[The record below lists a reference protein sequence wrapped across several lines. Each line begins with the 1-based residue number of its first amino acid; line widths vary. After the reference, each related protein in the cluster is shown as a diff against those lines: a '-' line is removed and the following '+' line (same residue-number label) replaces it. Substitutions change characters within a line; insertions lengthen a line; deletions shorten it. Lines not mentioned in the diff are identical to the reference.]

1 MDRLCASLFLLCM
14 GAAEGFGQTGVPGQ
28 SGQALTGT
36 VTGTLRRISDADLL
50 IEANDKR
57 IVRIALGVT
66 NEYTGQSPV

>member
-1 MDRLCASLFLLCM
+1 M